1 MTENTAPDEAA
12 ADKLEAVDGASE
24 AGASDSPSDKSDKSD
39 KSQKLV
45 RDSFTMPKGEYAA
58 IEAVKERALA
68 LGRQVKKSEILRA
81 GLRALASMSD
91 RSLTTALAAV
101 PTLKTGRPKGDVED
115 APDEAAAASARRA
128 ARKVAKKIANKAG
141 NKAGSKAANKVVR
154 GARKQIKGKSTGRTA
169 RAAKADPDTAA

>member
-12 ADKLEAVDGASE
+12 AAKLEAADGASE
-24 AGASDSPSDKSDKSD
+24 AGASDSPPD

-58 IEAVKERALA
+58 IEAVKQRAMA
-68 LGRQVKKSEILRA
+68 LGRQVKKSEVLRA

-101 PTLKTGRPKGDVED
+101 PTLKTGRPKGEGED
-115 APDEAAAASARRA
+115 APEEAAAATARRA
-128 ARKVAKKIANKAG
+128 ARKVAKKIA

-154 GARKQIKGKSTGRTA
+154 GARKQNKGKSPGRNA
-169 RAAKADPDTAA
+169 GAAKAAPDAAA